1 MPKHFCVCISLKSG
15 AIIMSFL
22 NLLEGAVLAV
32 SAIIELSDL
41 EAKERLNSMTRKVN
55 ILENICNKTEIC
67 NSTTIHHYKYGD
79 EVSGLEGHV
88 TLFSVCLAVGLLSMF
103 NGILLLVGI
112 IKAKEKY
119 VLLYLLLG
127 STTLFI
133 VIIYSGIY
141 MFKNGVLFLLF
152 CFSVFMCY
160 GQVFMFYFYEEVAE
174 YNTVKSGVIEISY
187 NGDPKS
193 YDNSAVA
200 ADGIIDN
207 TAV

>member
-1 MPKHFCVCISLKSG
+1 MPKHFCVCISLKTG

-41 EAKERLNSMTRKVN
+41 EAKEKLDSMSGKVN
-55 ILENICNKTEIC
+55 ILEKICNKTDFC
-67 NSTTIHHYKYGD
+67 NSTTLHHKYGN

-88 TLFSVCLAVGLLSMF
+88 TLFSVCFAVGLLSMF

-127 STTLFI
+127 SVTLFI
-133 VIIYSGIY
+133 IIIYTGIY
-141 MFKNGVLFLLF
+141 MFRNGVLFLLF

-160 GQVFMFYFYEEVAE
+160 GQVFMYYFYEEVAE

-187 NGDPKS
+187 NADPKS
-193 YDNSAVA
+193 YDNSAVL